1 MFFLFLLFML
11 LITVTGSTIATASR
25 HEKGPRDIQV
35 DASLGPKKKVIFFFS
50 GFFHLFN
57 Y

>member
-25 HEKGPRDIQV
+25 NEKGPRDIQV
-35 DASLGPKKKVIFFFS
+35 DASLGPKKKVFFFS
-50 GFFHLFN
+50 SRVFHLFS